1 MRMAE
6 NEIIYREGNNKV
18 TEQLNESYDLIN
30 QWVHER
36 EVQE

>member
-18 TEQLNESYDLIN
+18 TDQLDDFYNMIGEWAS
-30 QWVHER
+30 ER
-36 EVQE
+36 EG